1 MHFQKLRNRNALTI
15 ITPTRREQTDL
26 LLMPC
31 ALVCVDSSVPF
42 LSHQYLH
49 QLFCHYSFFVN
60 PVQAVWAKNLLQ
72 QEMRISEL
80 VNTHRAKLLTP
91 SMPPAKKKEFLAGGQ
106 ITHLYLFIVCVRT
119 SPFLYQRSLYHF
131 SQTDT
136 LDGLCC

>member
-49 QLFCHYSFFVN
+49 QLFCHYFFFVN

-91 SMPPAKKKEFLAGGQ
+91 SMPPAKKKGVPRQWSNNTSLSL
-106 ITHLYLFIVCVRT
+106 HRVRT
-119 SPFLYQRSLYHF
+119 NKSVSLPAIALSLF
-131 SQTDT
+131 PN
-136 LDGLCC
+136 